1 MKRKLIVIATI
12 LAVLVACSKM
22 EEETP
27 KENPGETP
35 TGVSFITEEL
45 PYSKLSDYRFFEGDL
60 SDLSPTDGVLP
71 YELITPLFTDY
82 AKKSRFVWMA
92 EGASA
97 QYDGDTEIFSF
108 DDGTVLIK
116 NFYYNNVQPSNE
128 KRIIETRLLYKV
140 QSEWFFADYVWNDEQ
155 TEAYFDLNGSY
166 TDIEFYDE
174 ENDVLRSIEYRIPS
188 DGECLTCHKS
198 NSLPIPIGP
207 KPQNMN
213 MVMDYE
219 NGSLNQLDMWQS
231 VGYLSGNLPGEIET
245 VADWQDEN
253 ALLSE
258 RVRAYVDINCGHCH
272 REGSHCD
279 YRPVRFAW
287 AESNVDENIGICVE
301 PDEFINE
308 TLTHIIAPGN
318 HERSMMYYR
327 LNTTYEAERMPLLG
341 RSVIH
346 EEATEL
352 IKEYINSLTEDC

>member
-1 MKRKLIVIATI
+1 MKRNLIVIASI
-12 LAVLVACSKM
+12 LAIAVACSKP
-22 EEETP
+22 EPEPP
-27 KENPGETP
+27 KQDPDGTDS
-35 TGVSFITEEL
+35 GVSFNTAEL

-60 SDLSPTDGVLP
+60 ADLSPTEGVLP

-82 AKKSRFVWMA
+82 AKKKRFVWMA

-97 QYDGDTEIFSF
+97 QHDGDTEIFSF

-140 QSEWFFADYVWNDEQ
+140 NGEWFFADYVWNDEQ

-188 DGECLTCHKS
+188 EGECLTCHKS

-213 MVMDYE
+213 KMVDYD
-219 NGSLNQLDMWQS
+219 GQSINQLEKWQQE
-231 VGYLSGNLPGEIET
+231 GYLSATLPANIET
-245 VADWQDEN
+245 VADWTDET

-258 RVRAYVDINCGHCH
+258 RVRAYIDINCGHCH

-287 AESNVDENIGICVE
+287 SESDQSENLGVCVE

-308 TLTHIIAPGN
+308 TLTHIISPGN

-346 EEATEL
+346 EEATEM